1 MRTVSQQDVSGKVV
15 VRVAHYN
22 FATDDA
28 SPDAIVVE
36 KYASELGSSAVY
48 AMGGGTVLRIWMVES
63 SFLAVQCTVRDSAK
77 TAVPV
82 HTYILIHTYIYID
95 EAY

>member
-15 VRVAHYN
+15 VRVARYN

-48 AMGGGTVLRIWMVES
+48 AMEGRTE
-63 SFLAVQCTVRDSAK
+63 VR
-77 TAVPV
+77 PFQ
-82 HTYILIHTYIYID
+82 YIYSTVG
-95 EAY
+95 

>member
-36 KYASELGSSAVY
+36 KYASESATSNPAVSSLTRKGA
-48 AMGGGTVLRIWMVES
+48 TPRPLSR
-63 SFLAVQCTVRDSAK
+63 VRETDS
-77 TAVPV
+77 T
-82 HTYILIHTYIYID
+82 
-95 EAY
+95 